1 MSQPGRTIRVTL
13 FEWSAMYL
21 LAFIIFLA
29 ITAAAFAEAFWPL
42 LLAVAVLRLLAR
54 GRRVPDR
61 GSGRR

>member
-1 MSQPGRTIRVTL
+1 
-13 FEWSAMYL
+13 MYL